1 METTLNVW
9 KKELEE
15 NINKSFRDIQTD
27 IQRIT
32 NIKYNRQMKHKGMVG
47 GFKGFRI
54 KDELIDC
61 MIE

>member
-1 METTLNVW
+1 M

-15 NINKSFRDIQTD
+15 NIDKRFRVLQTD

-32 NIKYNRQMKHKGMVG
+32 NIKYNRQMKHKGLVG

-54 KDELIDC
+54 KVVPIEC
-61 MIE
+61 MPE